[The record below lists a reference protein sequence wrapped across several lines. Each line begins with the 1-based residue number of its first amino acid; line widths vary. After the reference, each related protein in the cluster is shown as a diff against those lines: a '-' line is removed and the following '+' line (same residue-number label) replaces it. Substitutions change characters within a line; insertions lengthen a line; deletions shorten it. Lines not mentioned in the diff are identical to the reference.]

1 MISGRCL
8 CGEVA
13 YEAEAMKNE
22 IDACHCRS
30 CRRWSGHFWASVN
43 AHFSSLKIL
52 TGEDK
57 IKWFQSSDFVRRGF
71 CGDCGS
77 TLFWHPD
84 RHEKY
89 SHLLGISAG
98 SLDEPTGVR
107 LALHIF
113 VAEKGDY
120 YDLNDGLPQ
129 RPGH

>member
-1 MISGRCL
+1 M
-8 CGEVA
+8 CGAVA
-13 YEAEAMKNE
+13 YEAEAMKDE

-43 AHFSSLKIL
+43 APYSSLAIVR
-52 TGEDK
+52 GEDK
-57 IKWFQSSDFVRRGF
+57 VTWFRSSDVVRRGF
-71 CGDCGS
+71 CGACGS

-89 SHLLGISAG
+89 AHILGISAG
-98 SLDEPTGVR
+98 SLDEPTGVE

-120 YDLNDGLPQ
+120 YDLDDGLQQ
-129 RPGH
+129 RDGH